1 MRALATILRELVGLF
16 VDDGSLAAG
25 AVVWAA
31 VCGWGLPLL
40 GVGARVE
47 AGVLVLGLGALLLE
61 NTLRAAGRGR
71 RGVSSPVSRR
81 RRRAVRS

>member
-31 VCGWGLPLL
+31 ICGWGLPLL
-40 GVGARVE
+40 GVGPRAQG
-47 AGVLVLGLGALLLE
+47 ALLVLGLAALLLE
-61 NTLRAAGRGR
+61 NA
-71 RGVSSPVSRR
+71 
-81 RRRAVRS
+81 RRASGRTRRAE

>member
-31 VCGWGLPLL
+31 ICGLGLPLL
-40 GVGARVE
+40 GVGPRAE
-47 AGVLVLGLGALLLE
+47 AGLLVLGLAALLLE
-61 NTLRAAGRGR
+61 NTLRASGRVR
-71 RGVSSPVSRR
+71 RGK
-81 RRRAVRS
+81 